1 MLAHAVMV
9 HKALTAVVE
18 QRLTMVIAPVVA
30 TDFWVTKMRLNR
42 RSFLQTMAIA
52 GATAALPTL
61 ARGQE
66 NESIWDMFARNRVLR
81 DVDQG
86 GATAAAEA
94 LISTNEPILS
104 YDTVYNLQLAIS
116 QYEPFVAAGGWETI
130 PQEAYGLNLGKASK
144 HVVNLKRRLISSGD
158 MALVENVNDVFDG
171 ATDAGVRAF
180 QARHG
185 LVVNGQVDE
194 ATWYA
199 MSVPAQQRLQQLYL
213 NYTRVQNMAAKLNPR
228 YVVVNIPAATIEAVN
243 DGMVEQRHT
252 AVVGRVDRATPIMA
266 SNIHQINF
274 NPYWHVPKSL
284 VRQDLTKYMLENPN
298 YLTEQNIF
306 IYDGSNKVDPQ
317 SINWANISDR
327 EVNYMYRQEP
337 GAANSMGHCKI
348 NFYNPYDCYLHDTPG
363 KALFGENARFHSSGC
378 VRVDGVNQLVN
389 WLLRDN
395 GDWDQNKVDTTFDA
409 LQRLDVEVKAK
420 VPIHTTYI
428 TAWANRQG
436 TVSFRDDVYKF
447 DEQGKVSFA

>member
-1 MLAHAVMV
+1 
-9 HKALTAVVE
+9 
-18 QRLTMVIAPVVA
+18 
-30 TDFWVTKMRLNR
+30 MRLNR
-42 RSFLQTMAIA
+42 RSFLQTVAIA
-52 GATAALPTL
+52 GASTALLPTL
-61 ARGQE
+61 ARAQE
-66 NESIWDMFARNRVLR
+66 SESIWDMFARDRVLR

-86 GATAAAEA
+86 SATAAAQA

-104 YDTVYNLQLAIS
+104 FDTVYNLQLAIS
-116 QYEPFVAAGGWETI
+116 QYEPFVAAGGWEET
-130 PQEAYGLNLGKASK
+130 PQEAYGLNLGKSSR

-158 MALVENVNDVFDG
+158 MAMAENVNDVFD
-171 ATDAGVRAF
+171 AAADAGVRAF

-199 MSVPAQQRLQQLYL
+199 LSVPADQRLQQLYL
-213 NYTRVQNMAAKLNPR
+213 NYTRVQSMAANLNPR
-228 YVVVNIPAATIEAVN
+228 YVVVNIPAATIEAVS

-252 AVVGRVDRATPIMA
+252 AVVGRVERATPIMA
-266 SNIHQINF
+266 SKISQINF

-284 VRQDLTKYMLENPN
+284 VRQDLTKYMMENPN

-306 IYDGSNKVDPQ
+306 IYDGSGGKVDP
-317 SINWANISDR
+317 STINWAAITDQQ
-327 EVNYMYRQEP
+327 VNYMYRQEP

-348 NFYNPYDCYLHDTPG
+348 NFYNPYDCYLHDTPS

-378 VRVDGVNQLVN
+378 VRVEGVNQLVN
-389 WLLRDN
+389 WILRDN
-395 GDWDQNKVDTTFDA
+395 GDWDQNKVDQTFDS
-409 LQRLDVEVKAK
+409 LQRLDVECQAR

-447 DEQGKVSFA
+447 DEQGKVNFDA

>member
-1 MLAHAVMV
+1 MPSIIRA
-9 HKALTAVVE
+9 
-18 QRLTMVIAPVVA
+18 
-30 TDFWVTKMRLNR
+30 
-42 RSFLQTMAIA
+42 
-52 GATAALPTL
+52 
-61 ARGQE
+61 QE
-66 NESIWDMFARNRVLR
+66 GESVWDMFARNRVLR
-81 DVDQG
+81 DADQG
-86 GATAAAEA
+86 GNTAAAEA

-104 YDTVYNLQLAIS
+104 FDTLYNLQLAIS
-116 QYEPFVAAGGWETI
+116 QYEPFVAAGGWEET
-130 PQEAYGLNLGKASK
+130 PQEAYGLNLGKSSR
-144 HVVNLKRRLISSGD
+144 HVVQLKRRLISSGD
-158 MALVENVNDVFDG
+158 MPLVENVSDVFD
-171 ATDAGVRAF
+171 ADTDRGVRAF

-185 LVVNGQVDE
+185 LRVTGQVDE

-199 MSVPAQQRLQQLYL
+199 LSVPAATRLQQLYL

-228 YVVVNIPAATIEAVN
+228 YIVVNIPAATIEAVN
-243 DGMVEQRHT
+243 NGMVEQRHT

-284 VRQDLTKYMLENPN
+284 VRQDLTKYMQQNPN

-306 IYDGSNKVDPQ
+306 IYDGAGNKIDPQ
-317 SINWANISDR
+317 TINWANISDK

-363 KALFGENARFHSSGC
+363 KELFGENARFHSSGC
-378 VRVDGVNQLVN
+378 VRVEGVNQLVN

-395 GDWDQNKVDTTFDA
+395 GDWDQNRVDSTFDA
-409 LQRLDVEVKAK
+409 LTRLDVEVKAK

-428 TAWANRQG
+428 TAWANKKG
-436 TVSFRDDVYKF
+436 TVSFRDDVYNF
-447 DEQGKVSFA
+447 DAQGKVSFT

>member
-1 MLAHAVMV
+1 MPAWAQDSV
-9 HKALTAVVE
+9 
-18 QRLTMVIAPVVA
+18 
-30 TDFWVTKMRLNR
+30 F
-42 RSFLQTMAIA
+42 
-52 GATAALPTL
+52 
-61 ARGQE
+61 
-66 NESIWDMFARNRVLR
+66 DMFSGTSRILR
-81 DVDQG
+81 ETDRDG
-86 GATAAAEA
+86 NTAAAQS
-94 LISTNEPILS
+94 LIATNEPILS
-104 YDTVYNLQLAIS
+104 YDTLYNLQLAIS
-116 QYEPFVAAGGWETI
+116 QYEPFVAAGGWEEV
-130 PQEAYGLNLGKASK
+130 PQETYQLSLGKSSAG
-144 HVVNLKRRLISSGD
+144 VVALKRRLISSGD
-158 MALVENVNDVFDG
+158 MPLVEYASDMFDQE
-171 ATDAGVRAF
+171 TDRALRVF

-185 LVVNGQVDE
+185 LVVTGMVDE

-199 MSVPAQQRLQQLYL
+199 LNVPASTRLQQLYL

-252 AVVGRVDRATPIMA
+252 AVVGRVERATPIMA

-284 VRQDLTKYMLENPN
+284 VRQDLTKYMMENPN

-306 IYDGSNKVDPQ
+306 IYDGSGNKIDPQ
-317 SINWANISDR
+317 TINWAAITDAQ
-327 EVNYMYRQEP
+327 VNYMYRQEP

-348 NFYNPYDCYLHDTPG
+348 NFYNPYDCYLHDTPS

-378 VRVDGVNQLVN
+378 VRVEGVNQLVN

-428 TAWANRQG
+428 TAWANKQG

-447 DEQGKVSFA
+447 DEEGKVSFS